1 MYVVGIVGLD
11 VRRVLVRIADANT
24 PAVVIEPTGSSSQLV
39 EGATSGF
46 GATATY
52 TVRLTMA
59 PTGPI
64 QIRLS
69 ALATPSLDVN
79 GADCGLPSG
88 CLLVQVRF
96 VAGVGQTL
104 LANGDLLLTFD
115 STNWATPQTVTVVA
129 IDDAVVD
136 GSDLQ
141 SFADSARRVSGIQ
154 GPLLIDGGDDPN
166 PPVQL
171 TLDGYLPIVLPGSPQ
186 VTR

>member
-1 MYVVGIVGLD
+1 
-11 VRRVLVRIADANT
+11 
-24 PAVVIEPTGSSSQLV
+24 
-39 EGATSGF
+39 
-46 GATATY
+46 
-52 TVRLTMA
+52 MA

-141 SFADSARRVSGIQ
+141 SFADSARR
-154 GPLLIDGGDDPN
+154 
-166 PPVQL
+166 PPPRRSSSPS
-171 TLDGYLPIVLPGSPQ
+171 TAICRSSCRGSPQ